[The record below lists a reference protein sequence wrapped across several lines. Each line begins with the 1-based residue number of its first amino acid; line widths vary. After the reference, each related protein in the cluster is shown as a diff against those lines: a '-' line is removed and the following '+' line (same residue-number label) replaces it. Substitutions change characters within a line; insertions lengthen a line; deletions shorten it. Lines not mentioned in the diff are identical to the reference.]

1 MEAHPSNNNN
11 TSSQTSSRLRNRKQ
25 INYCENNNNVED
37 NVSPNNNNNNHVIK
51 FHLIENPSKNNSHSL
66 NTKHYDKEEDEEYNE
81 DDDDDEDEDE
91 SFKIN
96 APKRI
101 HSKKKKRKL
110 KTKKL
115 KKRIKVFTYSK
126 TRKERI
132 RKLSQTNYNTNDDYS
147 SEYLEITPF
156 ETSIEETKATIKKAE
171 ELINILEKQYIEKEL
186 SNIHHKSIYPDLCIP
201 INTNIL
207 KFGFDSLISKQ
218 LELTNR
224 LFDVILMDPPWKLS
238 SSHPTRGV
246 AIAYDQLNDN
256 VIENLPIP
264 KLQTDGFI
272 FIWTINAKY
281 HFALDLIHK
290 WGYKYCDE
298 IIWVKQTVKGKTAK
312 GHGFYLQHTKE
323 TCLVGIKGNPTYDN
337 TVTNNSDVIFSLR
350 RGQSQK
356 PTEIYEHIEKMV
368 PNGYYLE
375 LFGRRNNLR
384 EYWVTIGNEI

>member
-1 MEAHPSNNNN
+1 MEAHSSNINNNSN
-11 TSSQTSSRLRNRKQ
+11 QTSSRLRNRKQ
-25 INYCENNNNVED
+25 INYCENSNNVED
-37 NVSPNNNNNNHVIK
+37 NVFPNNNNHNHVIE
-51 FHLIENPSKNNSHSL
+51 FHLIENPSKNL
-66 NTKHYDKEEDEEYNE
+66 NTKHYYKEEDEEYNE
-81 DDDDDEDEDE
+81 DEDEDDDEDEDE

-115 KKRIKVFTYSK
+115 KKRIKVFTHSK
-126 TRKERI
+126 TRKERN

-171 ELINILEKQYIEKEL
+171 ELIKTLEKQYIEKEL
-186 SNIHHKSIYPDLCIP
+186 SNVHHKSIYPDLCIP

-207 KFGFDSLISKQ
+207 KFGFDVLISKQ

-281 HFALDLIHK
+281 HFALDLLHK

-337 TVTNNSDVIFSLR
+337 TVTSNSDVIFSLR

-356 PTEIYEHIEKMV
+356 PTEIYERIEKMV
-368 PNGYYLE
+368 PNG
-375 LFGRRNNLR
+375 
-384 EYWVTIGNEI
+384 

>member
-1 MEAHPSNNNN
+1 MEAHSSNINNN
-11 TSSQTSSRLRNRKQ
+11 SSQTSSRLRNRKQ
-25 INYCENNNNVED
+25 INYCENSNNVED
-37 NVSPNNNNNNHVIK
+37 NVFPNNNNHNHVIE
-51 FHLIENPSKNNSHSL
+51 FHLIENPSKNKSHSL
-66 NTKHYDKEEDEEYNE
+66 NTKHYYKEEDEEYNE
-81 DDDDDEDEDE
+81 DEDDDEDEDE

-115 KKRIKVFTYSK
+115 KKRIKVFTHSK
-126 TRKERI
+126 TRKERN

-171 ELINILEKQYIEKEL
+171 ELIKTLEKQYIEKEL
-186 SNIHHKSIYPDLCIP
+186 SNVHHKSIYPDLCIP

-207 KFGFDSLISKQ
+207 KFGFDVLISKQ

-281 HFALDLIHK
+281 HFALDLLHK

-337 TVTNNSDVIFSLR
+337 TVTSNSDVIFSLR

-356 PTEIYEHIEKMV
+356 PTEIYERIEKMV